1 MALSILHLGIA
12 YKLSMA
18 DKKDLNGLATLL
30 TRGSLALEWLEE
42 VAFNKVQSLFGC
54 DPIEV
59 YLGYPVML
67 KEELNLPIDVE
78 EMLYFACSSL
88 KKEDLEGAKNIV
100 LSRFANKEGLYKDLC
115 KRDLWIEA
123 LKENYPEKAQEIESK
138 KEKLLEKQNYDLKE
152 VEEAWIALTKEAL
165 SSWTP

>member
-12 YKLSMA
+12 YKLSTA
-18 DKKDLNGLATLL
+18 NKKDLSGLATLL

-42 VAFNKVQSLFGC
+42 IASNKAKNLPGC

-67 KEELNLPIDVE
+67 QKELKLPIDVE
-78 EMLYFACSSL
+78 QMLYFACSSL
-88 KKEDLEGAKNIV
+88 KKEDLEAAKQIV
-100 LSRFANKEGLYKDLC
+100 LARFADKEGVYQKLC
-115 KRDLWIEA
+115 KRDLWIKA
-123 LKENYPEKAQEIESK
+123 LQESYPKKAQEMEAK
-138 KEKLLEKQNYDLKE
+138 TEELLEVENYHSKE